1 MKKILAVALAVAML
15 ALGSAAYANFCAR
28 DVVPSAALLVPYAA
42 VSANLSPA
50 GQTTI
55 FTITNVSRD
64 AQIVHITVWNMFSEH
79 VLDFDVIL
87 TGYDVIMIN
96 FRDILGGKF
105 NLLGTR
111 PVSASKSDNF
121 IAPLQLTGIGYVPY
135 ELGPDG
141 RGAVTGAT
149 LPAPQDRN
157 VFAARTAC
165 QKFPYDDYSV
175 LAPEIFQCFRDKI
188 IRPLSLHRT
197 TDRHTSPNAVNTWLK
212 PANVT
217 LDMLQFYVTAEVVRD
232 CNLFFPAEAGYWTGE
247 LPTFSNVLIGDVIW
261 LNSGANY
268 SEAMPAVHI
277 ERDVDWAGWGY
288 YDRYSRQ
295 TTPPTISRY
304 EPLATALAV
313 RYADLADAKTF
324 LLFWKSR
331 IDYVGMTALTG
342 RCDGFTWIDL
352 PTATGRINDNDGY
365 VYYSWDMDE
374 RPGSEI
380 PQGCVIS
387 PCPAPPGP
395 FNVLPFETQRVPV
408 TTANFNLP
416 GSMGWMLFVL
426 PASYPT
432 TTAYGFDTR
441 PDSNGRMDNL
451 RSAQGWAAY
460 QFIYTPP
467 SGANYSAAI
476 EGAVMANQH
485 CFADQVLPWLGIN
498 YDYVRP

>member
-1 MKKILAVALAVAML
+1 MKKVLVVALVVGTL
-15 ALGSAAYANFCAR
+15 ALGSVAYANFCAR
-28 DVVPSAALLVPYAA
+28 DTVPSASLLVPYAA
-42 VSANLSPA
+42 VSANLDPN

-64 AQIVHITVWNMFSEH
+64 AQIVHITLWTMFSEH

-87 TGYDVIMIN
+87 TGYDVISIN
-96 FRDILGGKF
+96 FRDILAGKF

-121 IAPLQLTGIGYVPY
+121 IAKLQLPAFGYVPY

-141 RGAVTGAT
+141 RGAVTGTT
-149 LPAPQDRN
+149 LPSPQDRN
-157 VFAARTAC
+157 VFAGSTAC
-165 QKFPYDDYSV
+165 QKFPYDDFSV
-175 LAPEIFQCFRDKI
+175 LAPEVFQCFRDKI
-188 IRPLSLHRT
+188 IRPLSLHKSAN
-197 TDRHTSPNAVNTWLK
+197 RHTSPNALNTWLK
-212 PANVT
+212 PANVN

-232 CNLFFPAEAGYWTGE
+232 CNLLFPAEAAYWSQE
-247 LPTFSNVLIGDVIW
+247 YPTFSNVLIGDVIW
-261 LNSGANY
+261 LNTAANY

-277 ERDVDWAGWGY
+277 ERDRQWSGWGY

-295 TTPPTISRY
+295 LTPPVPSYY

-313 RYADLADAKTF
+313 RYADLADVKTS

-331 IDYVGMTALTG
+331 IDFLGMTAATN
-342 RCDGFTWIDL
+342 RCDGYTWINL
-352 PTATGRINDNDGY
+352 GSINETDGY

-374 RPGSEI
+374 LPGSEI

-395 FNVLPFETQRVPV
+395 FNVLPFETQRVPI
-408 TTANFNLP
+408 TSANFNLP

-432 TTAYGFDTR
+432 TGPKGFDVR

-467 SGANYSAAI
+467 SGANFSAAI
-476 EGAVMANQH
+476 EAATMANEH
-485 CFADQVLPWLGIN
+485 CFSGQVLPWLGIN
-498 YDYVRP
+498 YSYLQQ